1 MSRQVMETTI
11 VKARGS
17 IKAGVVGCNLASC
30 VELVRGES
38 VCGKACCVLA
48 SNHTRAGT
56 VPDRRGRCG
65 MNYVTAGQCWACR
78 GELWPVNAGFS
89 TKLVQ
94 ARGRINAG
102 GLVCIKAS
110 SGGFCFGEL

>member
-1 MSRQVMETTI
+1 
-11 VKARGS
+11 
-17 IKAGVVGCNLASC
+17 
-30 VELVRGES
+30 
-38 VCGKACCVLA
+38 
-48 SNHTRAGT
+48 
-56 VPDRRGRCG
+56 